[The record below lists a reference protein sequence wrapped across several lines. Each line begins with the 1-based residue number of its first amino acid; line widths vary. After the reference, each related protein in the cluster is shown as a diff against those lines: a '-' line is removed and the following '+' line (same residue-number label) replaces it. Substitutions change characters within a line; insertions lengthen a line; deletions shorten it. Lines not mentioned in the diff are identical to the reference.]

1 MTNKPI
7 PYQTFYS
14 LLSLS
19 NDTMGLQPEEQNFDA
34 LLEIP
39 QNNLRPRRCCMG
51 YRTLPTLS
59 YAFSFTSALEY
70 LNMMIIA
77 LAVEVFDSRLVLNWT
92 H

>member
-1 MTNKPI
+1 
-7 PYQTFYS
+7 
-14 LLSLS
+14 
-19 NDTMGLQPEEQNFDA
+19 
-34 LLEIP
+34 
-39 QNNLRPRRCCMG
+39 MG